1 MTPRRLIRSMTVGLV
16 IVAVGCGNAGETMTT
31 QDWVTAADAVCAD
44 MNAQLEPIPEPQSI
58 DEMADA
64 SAQVDEISRT
74 GLAELRALGLPDGNA
89 AAATAVLDAF
99 DELID
104 VSAQWSGAFIAAGS
118 MTDMTPELE
127 TLFGELESAS
137 TNAVLLAEDIGL
149 QQCFTNQ

>member
-89 AAATAVLDAF
+89 AAVLDAF

-104 VSAQWSGAFIAAGS
+104 VSAQWSGAFIEAGS
-118 MTDMTPELE
+118 MADMTPELE
-127 TLFGELESAS
+127 TLFGELESAH
-137 TNAVLLAEDIGL
+137 TNAVILAEDIGL

>member
-64 SAQVDEISRT
+64 SAQVDEIWRT

-89 AAATAVLDAF
+89 AAVLDAF

>member
-64 SAQVDEISRT
+64 SAQVDEIWRT

-89 AAATAVLDAF
+89 AAVLDAF

-104 VSAQWSGAFIAAGS
+104 VSAQWSGAFIEAGS
-118 MTDMTPELE
+118 MADMTPELE
-127 TLFGELESAS
+127 TLFGELESAH
-137 TNAVLLAEDIGL
+137 TNAVILAEDIGL

>member
-89 AAATAVLDAF
+89 AAVLDAF

-104 VSAQWSGAFIAAGS
+104 VSAQWSGAFIEAGS
-118 MTDMTPELE
+118 MADMTPELE
-127 TLFGELESAS
+127 TLFGELESAH
-137 TNAVLLAEDIGL
+137 TNAVILAEDIGL
-149 QQCFTNQ
+149 QQCFTNQLA